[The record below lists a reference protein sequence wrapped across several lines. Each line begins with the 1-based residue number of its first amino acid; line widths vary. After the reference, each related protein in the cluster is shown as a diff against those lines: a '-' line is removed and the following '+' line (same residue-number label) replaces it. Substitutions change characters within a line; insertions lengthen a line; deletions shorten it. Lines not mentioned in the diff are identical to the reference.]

1 MKKYIVST
9 VSLAFCSIIAFY
21 SVKSFYKSEP
31 PYKLNNGFT
40 LVCDNSCTNET
51 FEITETEAEHLSHYH
66 EEDVLAAKDAIS
78 NKINMHE
85 YTITSETG
93 FDIPLTYF
101 DRNSSKLLVV
111 GPGFQN
117 NRQMFYFV
125 ARLFNE
131 YDVVV
136 FDYRWHELKQF
147 ILQRSTLMHPINELL
162 LKEEEEIIDVVRHMK
177 QKKQYDTIV
186 GHGICYSTYTL
197 LAAQDKA
204 QQQREKLFD
213 KLILDSTFYSIP
225 EMVRKIINDPW
236 LIDEPQ
242 VNHTSSW
249 FKAFVKYTG
258 LELLIVSLTK
268 LMGYTS
274 VEPLV
279 SRIVDTPI
287 LFIHGKEDVLIP
299 VEDQFLNIWENADHT
314 QKYALFTPFAHVKNM
329 RNRGVFKCMCE
340 SFINTDNTDNFIA
353 EIHEKMQECC

>member
-1 MKKYIVST
+1 MKKYIIST
-9 VSLAFCSIIAFY
+9 IGLIFCTVIAFY
-21 SVKSFYKSEP
+21 SVKSFHNSATACTP
-31 PYKLNNGFT
+31 NNSFT
-40 LVCDNSCTNET
+40 LVCNSSCTNEAL
-51 FEITETEAEHLSHYH
+51 EIKESEAEHLSHYH
-66 EEDVLAAKDAIS
+66 EEDVRAAKNAIS
-78 NKINMHE
+78 QKINMSE

-117 NRQMFYFV
+117 NREMFYFV

-136 FDYRWHELKQF
+136 FDYRWHELKKF
-147 ILQRSTLMHPINELL
+147 VLQRSTLTHPINELL
-162 LKEEEEIIDVVRHMK
+162 LKEKEEIITVVRHMK
-177 QKKQYDTIV
+177 QKKQYATIV

-197 LAAQDKA
+197 LAAQDEA
-204 QQQREKLFD
+204 QQQGEKLFD

-242 VNHTSSW
+242 VNYTSSW

-299 VEDQFLNIWENADHT
+299 LEDQFLNIWEQTQT
-314 QKYALFTPFAHVKNM
+314 QKYALFTPFPHVKNM
-329 RNRGVFKCMCE
+329 RNRGIFKCMCE
-340 SFINTDNTDNFIA
+340 AFINTDDTNSFMAD
-353 EIHEKMQECC
+353 IHEKLQEVC